1 MHPFSPPQKNR
12 LFARAQRGAVIL
24 LVLVTVF
31 LAAFLMSRFI
41 QRAGLELLADARA
54 ADATRLRVEAYSAL
68 EVTLAVL
75 ADFRAIDTRLYS
87 PAQGWAEPLQYA
99 GYEPAGNKRVEI
111 NFEDESAKV
120 SWPNADQATL
130 QLLLEQA
137 GLERRDAE
145 QASDALLVWSRPD
158 YSPLASGNDAR
169 NYERGELP
177 HQPPW
182 RALESWQELAAVRT
196 VREYFYD
203 EFGQPNAR
211 WHWLAANASLFAFN
225 TVNIN
230 AASPAALSVAGL
242 SLSQTSSLQ
251 NYFAAGLGAGVG
263 RYFRSAAEAESITG
277 AASLPGK
284 LGAHVQILRIHVTV
298 HDGAAVYRLSA
309 VVVPLGEVAGLSAVS
324 PRNPPTPAK
333 PSPTLSAKKLDYPF
347 RILEIQEEVNSDG
360 SRLTLLL

>member
-1 MHPFSPPQKNR
+1 MHLFFSQKKDR
-12 LFARAQRGAVIL
+12 LPARAQRGAVIL

-54 ADATRLRVEAYSAL
+54 ADEMRLRVEAYSVL

-87 PAQGWAEPLQYA
+87 PAQGWAQPLQYA
-99 GYEPAGNKRVEI
+99 GYEPEGNKRVEVS
-111 NFEDESAKV
+111 FEDESAKV

-137 GLERRDAE
+137 GLERREAE
-145 QASDALLVWSRPD
+145 QASDALLVWSRAN
-158 YSPLASGNDAR
+158 YSPLSSGNDAR

-177 HQPPW
+177 HQPPL
-182 RALESWQELAAVRT
+182 RSLESWNELAAVQS
-196 VREYFYD
+196 VRAYFYD

-211 WHWLAANASLFAFN
+211 WHWLEANASLFAFN
-225 TVNIN
+225 AVNIN

-242 SLSQTSSLQ
+242 SPSQTTSLR
-251 NYFAAGLGAGVG
+251 NYFSAGLGAGVG
-263 RYFRSAAEAESITG
+263 RYFHSAAEAESITG

-309 VVVPLGEVAGLSAVS
+309 VVVPPGEVAGRSAVS
-324 PRNPPTPAK
+324 PSNPPALAN
-333 PSPTLSAKKLDYPF
+333 PSPSLSAKKLDYPF
-347 RILEIQEEVNSDG
+347 RILEIKEDVNSYG
-360 SRLTLLL
+360 AGMAPLL